1 MPSAWSTLPHHFQL
15 ANVNQ
20 ISAYLSSPKRALAS
34 PSTSTPPPISLYL
47 LPCCPMACGSCHSE
61 TVPRFVALILCA
73 YLFTVCLP
81 LKGRGQLFYSP
92 LCPGPRTKE
101 PCKYLQSPVN
111 ICMVGGGHVCLCFH
125 CLSTLILLASVPY
138 SLVPT
143 EWPVST
149 GLSLALLL
157 WHQNLSVPGLSLL
170 QGDTS
175 SDYLIHTK
183 VLMVLMT

>member
-1 MPSAWSTLPHHFQL
+1 MPSAWSPLPHHFQL

-20 ISAYLSSPKRALAS
+20 VSAYLSSPKRALHLH
-34 PSTSTPPPISLYL
+34 PTPHFLIPPATLFHGMWFLSLRDQ
-47 LPCCPMACGSCHSE
+47 PQ
-61 TVPRFVALILCA
+61 FVALILCA

-157 WHQNLSVPGLSLL
+157 WHQNLSVPRLSLL

-183 VLMVLMT
+183 VLMALMT